1 LKNHLDVILNS
12 LITIESYELSY
23 QAQLARAELAAAGI
37 PSWLADETLV
47 SMDWFISNAVGGIKL
62 QVSSEDADAA
72 REILFAIKDKAKQRE
87 EMSKDVVVVFRCSSC
102 KAVIAFSGS
111 QIGRI
116 ENCPR
121 CNRYVDV
128 PETSDQSLDRELIQE
143 TLARFHDRENAG
155 NENAIA
161 NSLYWSVEIL
171 FVLFI
176 AYFRDLVFA
185 LQAYLS
191 RNEFNPVEKFAVDE
205 VTDYLWFRSIVVLL
219 LLLPVQLLSKL
230 PLSSVGL
237 TFKLLGRDILFG
249 LSLGASVYAITFAM
263 EWVLTSWF
271 DLQPYES
278 SIVWTQ
284 PISVEMLFAYG
295 LALLANSFAEEIVM
309 RGYMIDRLER
319 LFGKSWLAILIA
331 SLLFGSYHV
340 YQGLLG
346 AGSAVFIGMVF
357 GTWFVWTRRLGAL
370 IVAHTI
376 CNLLHSLFQ
385 VF

>member
-1 LKNHLDVILNS
+1 LNS
-12 LITIESYELSY
+12 LITIESYDLSY
-23 QAQLARAELAAAGI
+23 QAQLAKTELAAAGI
-37 PSWLADETLV
+37 QSWLADETLV

-72 REILFAIKDKAKQRE
+72 REILFEIKDKANQRE

-121 CNRYVDV
+121 CGRYVDV
-128 PETSDQSLDRELIQE
+128 PETSDQSLDKELIQE
-143 TLARFHDRENAG
+143 TVARFRDRENPE
-155 NENAIA
+155 NESAFVR
-161 NSLYWSVEIL
+161 SLYWSVEIL

-185 LQAYLS
+185 LQAYMS
-191 RNEFNPVEKFAVDE
+191 RNEFNPMEKLTVDE

-219 LLLPVQLLSKL
+219 LLLPVQVLSQR
-230 PLSSVGL
+230 PVSNVGL
-237 TFKLLGRDILFG
+237 TFKLLGRDILMG
-249 LSLGASVYAITFAM
+249 LSLGVSVYAITFGL

-271 DLQPYES
+271 DLQLYES
-278 SIVWTQ
+278 SLVWTQ
-284 PISVEMLFAYG
+284 PVSVEMWFAYG

-319 LFGKSWLAILIA
+319 LFGKSWLAILIS
-331 SLLFGSYHV
+331 SLLFGSYHI

-357 GTWFVWTRRLGAL
+357 GAWFVWTRRLGAL
-370 IVAHTI
+370 IVAHTV

>member
-1 LKNHLDVILNS
+1 MKNHLDVILNS

-102 KAVIAFSGS
+102 KAVITFSGS

-121 CNRYVDV
+121 CSRYVDV

-143 TLARFHDRENAG
+143 TLARFRDRENPG
-155 NENAIA
+155 NENAFA
-161 NSLYWSVEIL
+161 NSLYWSLEIL

-176 AYFRDLVFA
+176 AYFLDLVFS
-185 LQAYLS
+185 LLAYLS
-191 RNEFNPVEKFAVDE
+191 RSESNPIEESAVDD
-205 VTDYLWFRSIVVLL
+205 VTNYLWFRSIVVLL
-219 LLLPVQLLSKL
+219 LFLPVQILSKR
-230 PLSSVGL
+230 PLRNVGL

-249 LSLGASVYAITFAM
+249 LSLGVSVYASVFVVYR
-263 EWVLTSWF
+263 VLTPW
-271 DLQPYES
+271 LVMQPYES
-278 SIVWTQ
+278 SSARTQ
-284 PISVEMLFAYG
+284 PISVEMWFAYA

-319 LFGKSWLAILIA
+319 LFGKSWLAILI
-331 SLLFGSYHV
+331 SSFLFGSYHIHL
-340 YQGLLG
+340 GLLG
-346 AGSAVFIGMVF
+346 AGTAVFIGMVF

-376 CNLLHSLFQ
+376 YNLLLNLYW
-385 VF
+385 

>member
-1 LKNHLDVILNS
+1 LDVILNS

-87 EMSKDVVVVFRCSSC
+87 EMSKAVVVVFRCSSC

-121 CNRYVDV
+121 CSRYVDV
-128 PETSDQSLDRELIQE
+128 PETSDQSLDKELIQE
-143 TLARFHDRENAG
+143 TLARFRDRENPG
-155 NENAIA
+155 NENAFA

-191 RNEFNPVEKFAVDE
+191 RNQSNPMEKLAVDE
-205 VTDYLWFRSIVVLL
+205 VTEYLWFRSIVVLL
-219 LLLPVQLLSKL
+219 LLLPVQLLSMR
-230 PLSSVGL
+230 PLSHVGL
-237 TFKLLGRDILFG
+237 TVKLLGRDILFG
-249 LSLGASVYAITFAM
+249 LGLGVSVYAITFAM
-263 EWVLTSWF
+263 EWVLALWF

-278 SIVWTQ
+278 SLVWTQ
-284 PISVEMLFAYG
+284 PISVEMWFAYG

-309 RGYMIDRLER
+309 RGYMIDRLEQ
-319 LFGKSWLAILIA
+319 LFGKSWLAILIS
-331 SLLFGSYHV
+331 SLLFGSYHI

-376 CNLLHSLFQ
+376 CNLLHSLSW
-385 VF
+385 